1 MAPILGTTTTRMAS
15 SSATR
20 AGTVPV
26 NPTDALVGN
35 LVIRF
40 GHVLLKLIREIILM
54 IKLNYFVD

>member
-40 GHVLLKLIREIILM
+40 DDVLFKLIIEII
-54 IKLNYFVD
+54 